1 MRSAEAM
8 NTLSINDFRVE
19 FPSDMK
25 IRPAVDG
32 VSIAVRENKTLAIVG
47 ESGSGKTVLCL
58 SSIGLVPGQGKITSG
73 EVIFRGMNLLS
84 LGSNK
89 LAEIRGKEI
98 SVIFQEPTTY
108 LNPVL
113 KVGRQI
119 AEVLQIHKGSTYKG
133 ALGIAEEIMR
143 NVGISDSE
151 LRIDNYPHQMSGG
164 MNQRIMIAMA
174 IACKPKLIIADEP
187 TTALDVTIQAQILQ
201 LLRELKE
208 TSNLSMVLITH
219 DFGVVA
225 EMADDVAV
233 MYAGHIIETGSV
245 MEIYNAPSHPYTHA
259 LMGAVPPID
268 RDIDALRIIE
278 GSLPAPTELFS
289 GCIYAPRCENQIE
302 ICLLEKP
309 NLETVKPGHECACF
323 NPRTGKP

>member
-1 MRSAEAM
+1 MDI
-8 NTLSINDFRVE
+8 LSVKNFRVE
-19 FPSDMK
+19 FPSEIR

-32 VSIAVRENKTLAIVG
+32 VSISVGENRTMAIVG

-73 EVIFRGMNLLS
+73 EVIFRGKNLLS
-84 LGSNK
+84 LSPNQ

-119 AEVLQIHKGSTYKG
+119 AEVLQIHMGVSYSK

-143 NVGISDSE
+143 KVGISDSE

-174 IACKPKLIIADEP
+174 IACKPKLVIADEP

-208 TSNLSMVLITH
+208 TNNLSMVLITH

-245 MEIYNAPSHPYTHA
+245 MEIYNAPLHPYTHA
-259 LMGAVPPID
+259 LMGAVPPVD
-268 RDIDALRIIE
+268 RDIDELRIID
-278 GSLPAPTELFS
+278 GSLPAPNEFLM

-302 ICLLEKP
+302 ICTLEKP
-309 NLETVKPGHECACF
+309 RLETVNSGHAYACF
-323 NPRTGKP
+323 NPRTGKI

>member
-1 MRSAEAM
+1 MDILR
-8 NTLSINDFRVE
+8 IKDFRVE
-19 FPSDMK
+19 FPSETK

-73 EVIFRGMNLLS
+73 EVIFDGEDLRALS
-84 LGSNK
+84 ASQ
-89 LAEIRGKEI
+89 LAKIRGKEI
-98 SVIFQEPTTY
+98 SVVFQEPTTY

-119 AEVLQIHKGSTYKG
+119 AEVLQIHTEVSYAE
-133 ALGIAEEIMR
+133 ALETAEELMR
-143 NVGISDSE
+143 QVGISDSE

-164 MNQRIMIAMA
+164 MNQRVMIASA
-174 IACKPKLIIADEP
+174 LACKPKLVIADEP
-187 TTALDVTIQAQILQ
+187 TTALDVTIQAQILH

-208 TSNLSMVLITH
+208 NSNLSLVLITH

-233 MYAGHIIETGSV
+233 MYAGHIIETGAV

-268 RDIDALRIIE
+268 QDIDALRVIK
-278 GSLPAPTELFS
+278 GSLPAPNEFFV
-289 GCIYAPRCENQIE
+289 GCIYAPRCENQIDQ
-302 ICLLEKP
+302 CLVERPRLEEV
-309 NLETVKPGHECACF
+309 NRGHYCACF
-323 NPRTGKP
+323 NPRTGKR